1 MKGGIQSSLSFII
14 MTGPVVNTGYNRSI
28 LFDWPI
34 PVDSPIHCSDIS
46 EYDIHLIYLTR
57 LC

>member
-14 MTGPVVNTGYNRSI
+14 MTWPVVNTGYNRSI

-34 PVDSPIHCSDIS
+34 PIDSPIHCSDIS
-46 EYDIHLIYLTR
+46 DDDIHLIST
-57 LC
+57 